1 MTTRKILISNQY
13 KALSKKVDNLIDK
26 INILPNIDDY
36 SFTDIIFMFNIYF
49 IDCDK
54 NNYQEKINNLLNIGS
69 IELTDEEKNL
79 VFQLI
84 YEFVLWYKNLE
95 IGRAHV

>member
-36 SFTDIIFMFNIYF
+36 PFIDIIFMFNVYF

-54 NNYQEKINNLLNIGS
+54 NNYKEKIDNLLNIGS
-69 IELTDEEKNL
+69 IELTDTEKHL
-79 VFQLI
+79 IYQPI
-84 YEFVLWYKNLE
+84 YEFVLWYKNL
-95 IGRAHV
+95 H

>member
-36 SFTDIIFMFNIYF
+36 PFIDIIFVNPNGV
-49 IDCDK
+49 C
-54 NNYQEKINNLLNIGS
+54 LS
-69 IELTDEEKNL
+69 IL
-79 VFQLI
+79 VTL
-84 YEFVLWYKNLE
+84 
-95 IGRAHV
+95 A